1 MEQKKKSARTM
12 RVLGTLLEGS
22 GKYFAVCI
30 LLGLLLTVVE
40 MIAPQVIRV
49 TVDSVIDSQPMD
61 LPAWALRWV
70 ESLGGVAFLR
80 ANMWF
85 IALILAL
92 AGLVAALLRYGANM
106 FNAKAGETLVKTARD
121 RLFHHIEC
129 LPWKWHA
136 EHPTG
141 DIIQRCTSDV
151 ERIKN
156 FFQEQF
162 ISVFQIIV
170 RIILALTLM
179 TLMNAKLSIVAWV
192 IAPIIVLYSVLFHNK
207 IRARFTECDENE
219 GVLSTIAQENLTGV
233 RVVRAFGREKFER
246 DRFEAQNNKYTECWI
261 SLTRTLSDFWAVGDF
276 TSCLQILLVV
286 VLGTVSC
293 VNGNLTAGEFV
304 SFSLYNTMLIG
315 PVRRLG
321 RIISEM
327 SKAGV
332 SIDRLGEVLEA
343 ETEQDAPDAAEAP
356 MDKDIAFENVSFH
369 YGEDGPD
376 VLENV
381 SFTVPAG
388 KSFGILGGTGSGK
401 SSLLLLLCRL
411 YAPTEGKITVG
422 GVDIADMPARY
433 VRENVGVVLQE
444 PFLYSRTI
452 MENIR
457 MIDPRMSEEQ
467 VHEAA
472 RIACVHDVIE
482 GFENGYDTVV
492 GERGVTLSGGQK
504 QRVAIARMLM
514 QNAPILIFDD
524 SMSAVDTET
533 DASIRAA
540 LKHRR
545 ESTTTFIISHRI
557 TTLCEADKILVLEH
571 GKLVEQGTHEEL
583 IAKPGL
589 YRRIARIQNALEEEL
604 KQEGGGSNE

>member
-1 MEQKKKSARTM
+1 M

-170 RIILALTLM
+170 RIILALMLM

-343 ETEQDAPDAAEAP
+343 ETEQDAPNAAEAP
-356 MDKDIAFENVSFH
+356 MDKDITFENVSFH

-401 SSLLLLLCRL
+401 SSLLLMLCRL
-411 YAPTEGKITVG
+411 YAPSEGRVTVG
-422 GVDIADMPARY
+422 GEDLADMPAAW
-433 VRENVGVVLQE
+433 VRDHVGVVLQE
-444 PFLYSRTI
+444 PFLFSRTI
-452 MENIR
+452 EENIGICGADR
-457 MIDPRMSEEQ
+457 ETVRKAAATACIASDIEQ
-467 VHEAA
+467 FA
-472 RIACVHDVIE
+472 
-482 GFENGYDTVV
+482 NGYDTMV

-504 QRVAIARMLM
+504 QRVAIARMLTKKTPVM
-514 QNAPILIFDD
+514 VFDD
-524 SMSAVDTET
+524 SLSAVDTQT
-533 DASIRAA
+533 DEHIREALNRDLTGTTSI
-540 LKHRR
+540 
-545 ESTTTFIISHRI
+545 IISHRI
-557 TTLCEADKILVLEH
+557 TTLMDCDNILVLEH
-571 GKLVEQGTHEEL
+571 GKVLQRGMPQQL
-583 IAKPGL
+583 LQQPGL
-589 YRRIARIQNALEEEL
+589 FRQIYDMQMSIGEEEPA
-604 KQEGGGSNE
+604 

>member
-1 MEQKKKSARTM
+1 M

-22 GKYFAVCI
+22 GKYFVVCI

-192 IAPIIVLYSVLFHNK
+192 IAPIIVPS
-207 IRARFTECDENE
+207 
-219 GVLSTIAQENLTGV
+219 G
-233 RVVRAFGREKFER
+233 RVVNQLCSTSRWWNSRIWRA
-246 DRFEAQNNKYTECWI
+246 A
-261 SLTRTLSDFWAVGDF
+261 
-276 TSCLQILLVV
+276 
-286 VLGTVSC
+286 
-293 VNGNLTAGEFV
+293 
-304 SFSLYNTMLIG
+304 FSSAAT
-315 PVRRLG
+315 
-321 RIISEM
+321 
-327 SKAGV
+327 KAG
-332 SIDRLGEVLEA
+332 SR
-343 ETEQDAPDAAEAP
+343 P
-356 MDKDIAFENVSFH
+356 
-369 YGEDGPD
+369 
-376 VLENV
+376 
-381 SFTVPAG
+381 
-388 KSFGILGGTGSGK
+388 
-401 SSLLLLLCRL
+401 SS
-411 YAPTEGKITVG
+411 A
-422 GVDIADMPARY
+422 
-433 VRENVGVVLQE
+433 
-444 PFLYSRTI
+444 
-452 MENIR
+452 
-457 MIDPRMSEEQ
+457 
-467 VHEAA
+467 
-472 RIACVHDVIE
+472 
-482 GFENGYDTVV
+482 
-492 GERGVTLSGGQK
+492 
-504 QRVAIARMLM
+504 
-514 QNAPILIFDD
+514 
-524 SMSAVDTET
+524 
-533 DASIRAA
+533 ASICSCG
-540 LKHRR
+540 RR
-545 ESTTTFIISHRI
+545 KLCSSTPS
-557 TTLCEADKILVLEH
+557 K
-571 GKLVEQGTHEEL
+571 
-583 IAKPGL
+583 
-589 YRRIARIQNALEEEL
+589 RRQ
-604 KQEGGGSNE
+604 

>member
-1 MEQKKKSARTM
+1 M

-343 ETEQDAPDAAEAP
+343 ETEQDAPNAAEAP

-401 SSLLLLLCRL
+401 SSLLLMMCRL
-411 YAPTEGKITVG
+411 YAPSEGRVTVG
-422 GVDIADMPARY
+422 GEDLADMPAAW
-433 VRENVGVVLQE
+433 VRDHVGVVLQE

-452 MENIR
+452 GENI
-457 MIDPRMSEEQ
+457 
-467 VHEAA
+467 
-472 RIACVHDVIE
+472 
-482 GFENGYDTVV
+482 
-492 GERGVTLSGGQK
+492 
-504 QRVAIARMLM
+504 AIARPGAAMDDITAQAQTGGVL
-514 QNAPILIFDD
+514 LD
-524 SMSAVDTET
+524 SMGNPKSYHIYWEHLLLNASQVTNPSIDPLREPMET
-533 DASIRAA
+533 RVFLGKKPETVRRMDGFAQAHGLVTDITAERHHHEIYLSDARKCAPERLKTVIR
-540 LKHRR
+540 HPVRG
-545 ESTTTFIISHRI
+545 
-557 TTLCEADKILVLEH
+557 V
-571 GKLVEQGTHEEL
+571 G
-583 IAKPGL
+583 
-589 YRRIARIQNALEEEL
+589 
-604 KQEGGGSNE
+604 

>member
-1 MEQKKKSARTM
+1 M

-343 ETEQDAPDAAEAP
+343 ETEQDAPNAAEAP
-356 MDKDIAFENVSFH
+356 MDKDITFENVSFH

-444 PFLYSRTI
+444 PFLFSRSVQ
-452 MENIR
+452 ENIGICGASDAENR
-457 MIDPRMSEEQ
+457 
-467 VHEAA
+467 AA
-472 RIACVHDVIE
+472 AVTACVDGDITR
-482 GFENGYDTVV
+482 FSQGYDTMF
-492 GERGVTLSGGQK
+492 GERGVSLSGGQK
-504 QRVAIARMLM
+504 QRVAIARMLTKKT
-514 QNAPILIFDD
+514 PVIVFDD
-524 SMSAVDTET
+524 SLSAVDTET
-533 DASIRAA
+533 DEKIRSA
-540 LKHRR
+540 LDRDLGGA
-545 ESTTTFIISHRI
+545 TTIIISHRI
-557 TTLCEADKILVLEH
+557 TTLLDCDNILVLEK
-571 GKLVEQGTHEEL
+571 GRVSQLGSPKEL
-583 IAKPGL
+583 LAQPGIFRKI
-589 YRRIARIQNALEEEL
+589 YDMQMSIGEEE
-604 KQEGGGSNE
+604 GA

>member
-1 MEQKKKSARTM
+1 M

-70 ESLGGVAFLR
+70 ESLGGAAFLR

-343 ETEQDAPDAAEAP
+343 ETEQDAPNAAEAP

-401 SSLLLLLCRL
+401 SSLLLMLCRL
-411 YAPTEGKITVG
+411 YAPSEGRVTVG
-422 GVDIADMPARY
+422 GEDLADMPAAW
-433 VRENVGVVLQE
+433 VRDHVGVVLQE
-444 PFLYSRTI
+444 PFLFSRTI
-452 MENIR
+452 EENIGICGADYETVR
-457 MIDPRMSEEQ
+457 KAAATACIASDIEQ
-467 VHEAA
+467 FA
-472 RIACVHDVIE
+472 
-482 GFENGYDTVV
+482 NGYETMV

-504 QRVAIARMLM
+504 QRVAIARMLTKKTPVM
-514 QNAPILIFDD
+514 VFDD
-524 SMSAVDTET
+524 SLSAVDTQT
-533 DASIRAA
+533 DEHIREA
-540 LKHRR
+540 LNRDLAG
-545 ESTTTFIISHRI
+545 TTTIIISHRI
-557 TTLCEADKILVLEH
+557 TTLMDCDNILVLEH
-571 GKLVEQGTHEEL
+571 GTVLQRGTPQEL
-583 IAKPGL
+583 LRQPGL
-589 YRRIARIQNALEEEL
+589 FRQIYDMQMSIGEEEPA
-604 KQEGGGSNE
+604 

>member
-1 MEQKKKSARTM
+1 M

-70 ESLGGVAFLR
+70 ESLGGAAFLR

-261 SLTRTLSDFWAVGDF
+261 SLTRTLSDF
-276 TSCLQILLVV
+276 
-286 VLGTVSC
+286 
-293 VNGNLTAGEFV
+293 
-304 SFSLYNTMLIG
+304 
-315 PVRRLG
+315 
-321 RIISEM
+321 
-327 SKAGV
+327 
-332 SIDRLGEVLEA
+332 
-343 ETEQDAPDAAEAP
+343 
-356 MDKDIAFENVSFH
+356 
-369 YGEDGPD
+369 
-376 VLENV
+376 
-381 SFTVPAG
+381 
-388 KSFGILGGTGSGK
+388 
-401 SSLLLLLCRL
+401 
-411 YAPTEGKITVG
+411 
-422 GVDIADMPARY
+422 
-433 VRENVGVVLQE
+433 
-444 PFLYSRTI
+444 
-452 MENIR
+452 
-457 MIDPRMSEEQ
+457 
-467 VHEAA
+467 
-472 RIACVHDVIE
+472 
-482 GFENGYDTVV
+482 
-492 GERGVTLSGGQK
+492 
-504 QRVAIARMLM
+504 
-514 QNAPILIFDD
+514 
-524 SMSAVDTET
+524 
-533 DASIRAA
+533 
-540 LKHRR
+540 
-545 ESTTTFIISHRI
+545 
-557 TTLCEADKILVLEH
+557 
-571 GKLVEQGTHEEL
+571 
-583 IAKPGL
+583 
-589 YRRIARIQNALEEEL
+589 
-604 KQEGGGSNE
+604 